1 MYCLRELRCLCKKS
15 SRHAILCKSPC
26 MLSPRSH
33 DHVSLDSPGCPLTFS
48 FLLSLELLR
57 SLFMAVMGKGLVGGS
72 TLHMRFESFWVLM
85 QLQQICS
92 VCSFWKRPKLHR
104 HRYHHRRHHYC
115 HLIHYRCT
123 FNKVVLPIR
132 LCVCVFVIF
141 FIFHDL
147 KPFSK
152 KLHSFK
158 HDIVHKL
165 CRILIRIFFASRK
178 MSSDLLTFYCLS
190 ITIPQSLSKLPR
202 DRHCSFVNVVNFFF
216 FADFSFYTEN
226 RKLIPQSGRQGQYN
240 MALFLVC
247 TKYLRDCF
255 CGFFFFFGKNTPVDL
270 VVHSWRHWN
279 PQPIKRFQLV

>member
-26 MLSPRSH
+26 MLSPRSY
-33 DHVSLDSPGCPLTFS
+33 DQVSLDSPGCPLTFS

-57 SLFMAVMGKGLVGGS
+57 SRFMPVMGKGLVGGS
-72 TLHMRFESFWVLM
+72 TLHRCFERFWVSM
-85 QLQQICS
+85 QLQQSFS
-92 VCSFWKRPKLHR
+92 VCTFWKRPKLHR
-104 HRYHHRRHHYC
+104 HRYHHHRHHYC
-115 HLIHYRCT
+115 HLILYRCT

-147 KPFSK
+147 KPFKKVIFSK

-165 CRILIRIFFASRK
+165 CRVLIRIFFASCK
-178 MSSDLLTFYCLS
+178 ISSDLLTFYCLS
-190 ITIPQSLSKLPR
+190 ITIPKSLSKLLR
-202 DRHCSFVNVVNFFF
+202 DRHCSFVNVVNYFFFF
-216 FADFSFYTEN
+216 FADFSFDTEN

-240 MALFLVC
+240 MILFSVC
-247 TKYLRDCF
+247 TKYLGDCF
-255 CGFFFFFGKNTPVDL
+255 FVFLFL
-270 VVHSWRHWN
+270 
-279 PQPIKRFQLV
+279 